1 MPTDTQ
7 NLLKFFMFCH
17 GNASVHVDWDD
28 EPGGLEKEAWVGKAK
43 MAFGHLRLLS
53 NSSSEISKRIQEYE
67 PIYGTSAKK
76 KIPKSIIQGV
86 LLFVVAVV
94 VFGFLGLSSSRES
107 DGEKAETAR
116 LAAVMTKTQQ
126 LVAERNFD
134 AALMEATNLA
144 WRFQPNHYSKDVT
157 VYDNQ
162 RKELIDQINEARS
175 NK

>member
-1 MPTDTQ
+1 M
-7 NLLKFFMFCH
+7 
-17 GNASVHVDWDD
+17 
-28 EPGGLEKEAWVGKAK
+28 
-43 MAFGHLRLLS
+43 
-53 NSSSEISKRIQEYE
+53 
-67 PIYGTSAKK
+67 
-76 KIPKSIIQGV
+76 
-86 LLFVVAVV
+86 AVV

-162 RKELIDQINEARS
+162 RKELIDQIKEARS